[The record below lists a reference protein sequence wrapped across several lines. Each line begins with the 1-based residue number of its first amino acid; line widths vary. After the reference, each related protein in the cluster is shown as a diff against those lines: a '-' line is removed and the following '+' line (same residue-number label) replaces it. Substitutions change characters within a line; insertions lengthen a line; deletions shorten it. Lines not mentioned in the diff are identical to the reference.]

1 MQIHASIII
10 RFLHNINITPRCNYV
25 NNSDLTR
32 ECNSDNLLDK
42 HFNEEDRML
51 DQVQLLRE
59 LQAKADRLGVDQGTL
74 VELGAAAVVRS
85 SDEKVREVI
94 GRIRCVPVR
103 A

>member
-1 MQIHASIII
+1 
-10 RFLHNINITPRCNYV
+10 
-25 NNSDLTR
+25 
-32 ECNSDNLLDK
+32 
-42 HFNEEDRML
+42 ML